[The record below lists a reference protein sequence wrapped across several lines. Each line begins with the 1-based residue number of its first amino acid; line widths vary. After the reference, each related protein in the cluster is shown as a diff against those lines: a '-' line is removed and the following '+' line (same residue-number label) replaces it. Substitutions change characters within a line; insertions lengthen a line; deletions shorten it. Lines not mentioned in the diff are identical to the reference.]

1 MSIAVQEYAG
11 TGFVEIDLSGK
22 LSAEDYKAYEP
33 QIEKLISEHGRLR
46 LLVRMHDFH
55 GWTAGGVWQD
65 LKFDAK
71 HFKHLERIAFVGDQK
86 WEEGMS
92 KLCKAFTTAQVRF
105 FEPDHIE
112 SAREWLRT

>member
-1 MSIAVQEYAG
+1 MNIAVQEYAG

-22 LSAEDYKAYEP
+22 LTAEDYKSYIPE
-33 QIEKLISEHGRLR
+33 IEKLIQQHGRLR

-55 GWTAGGVWQD
+55 GWTAGALCQD

-71 HFKHLERIAFVGDQK
+71 HFRHIERIAFVGDQK

-92 KLCKAFTTAQVRF
+92 KFCKAFTTAEVRF
-105 FEPDHIE
+105 FEPDRIE
-112 SAREWLRT
+112 GAREWLRT